1 MTEIHPGAA
10 DPSALAARAADGDRA
25 SAETLL
31 CSIQDGIYKLA
42 LRVLGHPSDAED
54 ATQEILLVVLT
65 HLGSFRGESA
75 FRTWTW
81 RIAARHLSRVKR
93 GRRENLSFELL
104 SERLETGLQ
113 SQSGSVDPESE
124 VLAWEIRLRCT
135 QAMLLSLDREHRLA
149 YVLGDIFELSGEEA
163 AEVLEI
169 EPAAFRKRLS
179 RARSRLHRFMKERC
193 GVFDPRNECRCKGQ
207 VACAIERGVLDP
219 HQLDLS
225 QHPARSRPDLGQA
238 VHEVSGLMRVAEI
251 LRGHPD
257 YTLPERVATALRD
270 LLDSGRFAL
279 LER

>member
-1 MTEIHPGAA
+1 MTEIPQGAP
-10 DPSALAARAADGDRA
+10 DPSALAARAADGDRV
-25 SAETLL
+25 SAEALL
-31 CSIQDGIYKLA
+31 RSIQDGIYKLA

-104 SERLETGLQ
+104 SARLETGLR
-113 SQSGSVDPESE
+113 SSSEPVDPESE

-163 AEVLEI
+163 SEVLEI
-169 EPAAFRKRLS
+169 EPATFRKRLS
-179 RARSRLHRFMKERC
+179 RARGRLYRFMKERC
-193 GVFDPRNECRCKGQ
+193 GVFDPSNECRCRAQ
-207 VACAIERGVLDP
+207 VACAVERGVIDP
-219 HQLDLS
+219 DQLDLS

-238 VHEVSGLMRVAEI
+238 VHEVGGLMRVAEI

-257 YTLPERVATALRD
+257 YTLPERTVTAIRD